1 MLTNIVEAPRCQ
13 ALWQTGC
20 KKEAC
25 EQSTEKVVGVAGAQH
40 VLPTAV
46 GPAPTQ
52 PQLVR
57 KERAA
62 REHLWE
68 KKQGVHLGL
77 VGQGACAWRVAREL
91 RLETDGHHEV
101 KKAGRGGSEE
111 SPGSLTL

>member
-25 EQSTEKVVGVAGAQH
+25 EQSTEKVVGVAGAQC

-52 PQLVR
+52 PQLG
-57 KERAA
+57 KEKRAA

-68 KKQGVHLGL
+68 KKQGVQLDLGAGGL
-77 VGQGACAWRVAREL
+77 CLESSQRAEVG
-91 RLETDGHHEV
+91 D
-101 KKAGRGGSEE
+101 
-111 SPGSLTL
+111 